1 MNPTR
6 VVVLQNRSEEVGN
19 GMSPKVRRN
28 VADAQ
33 AAVRVREVGEHY
45 RCDGHPHR
53 ACSPVLVFCQE
64 GSWGDVWV
72 VIQKAQVSA
81 MRNNVL
87 GFLVDYILQALPRL
101 N

>member
-1 MNPTR
+1 PTR

-33 AAVRVREVGEHY
+33 AAVRVGKVGKNY
-45 RCDGHPHR
+45 RFYGHPHM
-53 ACSPVLVFCQE
+53 AFSPLLVFCQE

-72 VIQKAQVSA
+72 VIQKAHVSP